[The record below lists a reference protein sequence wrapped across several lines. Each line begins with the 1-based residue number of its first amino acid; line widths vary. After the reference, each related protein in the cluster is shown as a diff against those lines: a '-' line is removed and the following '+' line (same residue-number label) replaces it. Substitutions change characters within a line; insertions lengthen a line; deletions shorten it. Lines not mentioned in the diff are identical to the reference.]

1 MNLIKTV
8 LCKNCLATILLS
20 ILIVSAVAQKPRRSV
35 LYNLVMQK
43 RAHGVVFQNLSIFTR
58 NHHDFHLTKDNRAG
72 AIGTGL
78 TLNQSTITALLRA
91 RHEAIVISIPS
102 ADGTIYTLDLTEQKI
117 NVSGDF
123 SFGTINKEHKRL
135 KTSSDQGLHY
145 RGFVEGDST
154 SFATVSFFTNGDMM
168 GLFSNAMGNFN
179 IGKADSAG
187 TNYVVYNANDMAL
200 SSTFQCNTLDVP
212 PSVTANFP
220 SVNSSPP
227 PLAADTPV
235 PALLCKKVRVYLE
248 GSYSLY
254 WYNFHSDLTATQ
266 NYLTGLFNQVSAM
279 YENEGIMVEL
289 ASTYVWTTPDPYD
302 STQSANALT
311 QFQTRWN
318 NLGDD
323 FDGDIAQLV
332 FGGANPVK
340 GGIAYL
346 LPDLCIRNYCYSYS
360 NVFGTYNSV
369 PTYSWDVNVVTHEMG
384 HLLGS
389 HHTHWCGWNT
399 GPGGT
404 CGAIDN
410 CYTEENLGSGCNS
423 CPALTDTATRPP
435 GWQGTV
441 MSYCHIDYGIGIN
454 LANGFGPLPQA
465 VIRSQVSSA
474 TCLAG
479 TVESWSGTTS
489 TAWEDPANWSCGTV
503 PDTNTDVTIGQGAPN
518 MPVVNSNAQCH
529 SLTAPSGT
537 TIQVN
542 DGESLNVA
550 GAGPVQS
557 P

>member
-1 MNLIKTV
+1 MNLIKPV
-8 LCKNCLATILLS
+8 LSKNCFFTILLS
-20 ILIVSAVAQKPRRSV
+20 LLIVSAAAQKPRRSI

-43 RAHGVVFQNLSIFTR
+43 KQHGVVFHDLSVFAR
-58 NHHDFHLTKDNRAG
+58 NHHDFHLNRDNRAG

-78 TLNQSTITALLRA
+78 TLNRFTIANILHA
-91 RHEAIVISIPS
+91 RHEAITISIPS
-102 ADGTIYTLDLTEQKI
+102 ADGTVYTLELTEQRI

-123 SFGTINKEHKRL
+123 SFGTINKQHKRIR
-135 KTSSDQGLHY
+135 TSSDQGLHY

-154 SFATVSFFTNGDMM
+154 SFATVSFFANGDMM
-168 GLFSNAMGNFN
+168 GVFSNAMGNFN
-179 IGKADSAG
+179 IGKADSTGA
-187 TNYVVYNANDMAL
+187 NYVVYNSNDMAL
-200 SSTFQCNTLDVP
+200 SATFQCNTLDVP
-212 PSVTANFP
+212 PAVTKDFP
-220 SVNSSPP
+220 VINSSPP
-227 PLAADTPV
+227 PIAADSPV

-302 STQSANALT
+302 STRSDSALY
-311 QFQTRWN
+311 QFQRRWN
-318 NLGDD
+318 NLGDN
-323 FDGDIAQLV
+323 FNGDIAQLV

-346 LPDLCIRNYCYSYS
+346 LPDLCLRNYCYSYS
-360 NVFGTYNSV
+360 NVFGSYNNV
-369 PTYSWDVNVVTHEMG
+369 PTYSWDVNVVTHEIG
-384 HLLGS
+384 HLFGS
-389 HHTHWCGWNT
+389 HHTHWCGWRT
-399 GPGGT
+399 GAGGT

-410 CYTEENLGSGCNS
+410 CYTEESGNGCSGS
-423 CPALTDTATRPP
+423 CPALTDTATRPN

-441 MSYCHIDYGIGIN
+441 MSYCHVDYGIGIN

-465 VIRSQVSSA
+465 VIRNQVSSA
-474 TCLAG
+474 NCLTG

-489 TAWEDPANWSCGTV
+489 TAWEDATNWSCGTV
-503 PDTNTDVTIGQGAPN
+503 PDTNTDVSISQGAPN

-537 TIQVN
+537 TLQVN
-542 DGESLNVA
+542 QSLNISGA
-550 GAGPVQS
+550 GAVQS